1 MPTVQATI
9 SYEEVLLPT
18 EFYYNEIVLFPLPF
32 FQTSK
37 DWFNKANQSA
47 NYNLNCQFTAFAP

>member
-18 EFYYNEIVLFPLPF
+18 EFSHNEIVLFPLPF

-47 NYNLNCQFTAFAP
+47 NYNL